1 MTDASD
7 DFALLQAWRDGDG
20 SAGAALVRRH
30 TPSLHRFFASKAPD
44 AVEDLVQ
51 ATFVACVESRDRFR
65 AGSTFRTYVLGIARK
80 ILLKHWRKNVR
91 HARAMAVES
100 VSADTMEPSPSL
112 GAALRQEV
120 RVLLGALRSI
130 PIDHQTAIELFYW
143 EGLSVGEVAEVL
155 EVPAGTIKSR
165 LSRARDALRDAILAG
180 QGPPALLR
188 STAEELDRWAHE
200 LRHTAIGPT
209 RDD

>member
-1 MTDASD
+1 MTDTSD
-7 DFALLQAWRDGDG
+7 DFALLQVWREGEAA
-20 SAGAALVRRH
+20 AGAALVRRH

-65 AGSTFRTYVLGIARK
+65 HGSSFRTYVLGIARK

-91 HARAMAVES
+91 HARAMAIES
-100 VSADTMEPSPSL
+100 VSAETLAPSPSL
-112 GAALRQEV
+112 GAALREEV
-120 RVLLGALRSI
+120 RVLLGALRRI

-155 EVPAGTIKSR
+155 DVPPGTIKSR
-165 LSRARDALRDAILAG
+165 LARARDALRDAILSG
-180 QGPPALLR
+180 VGPAPLLR
-188 STAEELDRWAHE
+188 STAEELERWAHE

-209 RDD
+209 RDE